1 MNLDAHIQQKTNLCR
16 PWSDLKTCF
25 VINHKNGILF
35 IFESFH
41 CCLYIC
47 HTLNPKKS
55 SKYGFIHYWCC
66 IPWIAW
72 GGCAKNKMQ
81 HIFNT
86 NFSAIQNDATLPKI
100 KNKNYESRGYVRM
113 LCTDELRMLSIL
125 IEVVSTP
132 LYLSFERVVF
142 SNATNVA

>member
-1 MNLDAHIQQKTNLCR
+1 
-16 PWSDLKTCF
+16 
-25 VINHKNGILF
+25 
-35 IFESFH
+35 
-41 CCLYIC
+41 
-47 HTLNPKKS
+47 
-55 SKYGFIHYWCC
+55 
-66 IPWIAW
+66 
-72 GGCAKNKMQ
+72 MQ

-113 LCTDELRMLSIL
+113 LCTDELRMISIL